1 MKLILSEG
9 GGRVVSAENI
19 RGTEIQWR
27 ELHHRRSVSLP
38 VVQQRACEISKK
50 ESIFTKLDRHRLD
63 SALFERDAF
72 NITDRYKFLLVGRI
86 IYRALARRSFMPRI
100 SPIYFTGSSLNI

>member
-1 MKLILSEG
+1 MRNTVGMKGVVYGVNNPSLSTVYEVDSCRG
-9 GGRVVSAENI
+9 EVVSAENI

-27 ELHHRRSVSLP
+27 ELHHRRSVFLP

-63 SALFERDAF
+63 SAIR
-72 NITDRYKFLLVGRI
+72 TRRVQY
-86 IYRALARRSFMPRI
+86 YRPL
-100 SPIYFTGSSLNI
+100 